1 MEEQMQTETS
11 KVKSAI
17 ARKYKLSGDMHFL
30 FFSILVSTTV
40 EQIIDWYW
48 EIDNIMSEFYISEF
62 IDS

>member
-30 FFSILVSTTV
+30 FFLILVSTTV
-40 EQIIDWYW
+40 EQIIDWY
-48 EIDNIMSEFYISEF
+48 
-62 IDS
+62 